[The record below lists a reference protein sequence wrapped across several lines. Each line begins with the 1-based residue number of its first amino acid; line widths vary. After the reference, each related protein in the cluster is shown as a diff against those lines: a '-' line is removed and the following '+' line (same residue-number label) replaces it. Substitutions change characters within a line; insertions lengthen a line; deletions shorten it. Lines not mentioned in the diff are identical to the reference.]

1 VSYGLGIDVGNSYVT
16 VAVATTTGI
25 EMFTF
30 DGRVVTPATVHLGDD
45 GVLTTDEAAS
55 SPAESSLAGIDGRFM
70 SRLGNQEPV
79 VLGGASYPV
88 TDLLSILLNN
98 VLQEVTTTQGT
109 PPDHVVLTHPAS
121 WDPISRALF
130 QKAARQAG
138 LHNALMVTE
147 PEAAATYY
155 SASQQW
161 NDGDTIAVYD
171 LGAST
176 FNATVL
182 LKNAGRIHIL
192 GEPERVEHL
201 GGKNFDD
208 AILSNVNDTIDRAL
222 HEPGTT
228 RSPERLAPVRLL
240 QECIRAKET
249 LSVEVE
255 TVFQVS
261 LSGQRCDVRLTRP
274 NFEDMA
280 RDPIERT
287 TNALSQALRSA
298 QVTPAD
304 LSAVLLVGG
313 SSRIPL
319 ITRMVSAKL
328 GAPTVMDP
336 HPQRVIALGA
346 AMLAA
351 HAVHA
356 DRPQH
361 DKRERHEGV
370 QQEGQRLAA
379 NGTTTSTLTAKSGV
393 DGSPQRDAQPCIP
406 AQPHTPAQRQSG
418 TIPTQRTPP
427 QEAPA
432 AAAPTAAGESEAG
445 PDMLTVQIPAPAV
458 TPRPAQPPRPPAAP
472 KPAIRRAGPLPRRS
486 LAHRGIRPQVLL
498 ICGIALGSLAVTLVG
513 SILLVL
519 FGGKSSTQAPPAS
532 ALAQPPKPE
541 TTVVP
546 DTPDVA
552 IPAVAATVPLSAS
565 PTFVTVSP
573 DAKHAYVAQAEA
585 QTVTVVDTADKHVIA
600 TIPIAA
606 GPPQFLALAPD
617 GRTLYVSVFNDER
630 TIHAVDVLD
639 TGSNT
644 VVATIPQPPRPYL
657 PAVSPDGKRLYVPNH
672 DVAAVSVVDTAT
684 NAIIAQIPVPPN
696 PHWVDFSPDGRR
708 AYTANHESNLVSS
721 IDTTALKVVD
731 TIPVGVSPHSVAVN
745 PHRPLAANVN
755 FDSASVSVIDTITEK
770 VIATIPVGQNPQ
782 DIAWAPDGRFAYAV
796 NQGSNSVSVIDG
808 ITNRV
813 TTTIP
818 TGAGPTSIALLPHSR
833 QAYVS
838 DMDGKTLT
846 VLDLAR

>member
-30 DGRVVTPATVHLGDD
+30 GGRAAVTPATVHLGDD
-45 GVLTTDEAAS
+45 GVLTTGEAAS
-55 SPAESSLAGIDGRFM
+55 SPAGSSIDGIDGRFM
-70 SRLGNQEPV
+70 SRLGNQERV
-79 VLGGASYPV
+79 VLGGASYSV
-88 TDLLSILLNN
+88 TDLLGILLNN
-98 VLQEVTTTQGT
+98 VLQEVTAAQGT
-109 PPDHVVLTHPAS
+109 PPDHVVLAHPAS
-121 WDPISRALF
+121 WDPIRRALF
-130 QKAARQAG
+130 QEATHRAG

-182 LKNAGRIHIL
+182 LKNAGGIHIL

-201 GGKNFDD
+201 GGKDFDD
-208 AILSNVNDTIDRAL
+208 AILSNVNDTIDEAL

-228 RSPERLAPVRLL
+228 RSPERLAPARLL

-261 LSGQRCDVRLTRP
+261 LPGQRCDVRLTRP

-280 RDPIERT
+280 RGPIELT
-287 TNALSQALRSA
+287 INALSQALRSA
-298 QVTPAD
+298 QVAPTD

-319 ITRMVSAKL
+319 VARMVSAKL

-336 HPQRVIALGA
+336 HPQRVVALGA

-361 DKRERHEGV
+361 DKRERREGV

-393 DGSPQRDAQPCIP
+393 DGSVQRDAQPHIP
-406 AQPHTPAQRQSG
+406 APRQSG

-427 QEAPA
+427 QETPA
-432 AAAPTAAGESEAG
+432 AAAHTAAGDSEAG

-472 KPAIRRAGPLPRRS
+472 TPAIRRAGPPPRRA
-486 LAHRGIRPQVLL
+486 LAHRGIRPQVLI
-498 ICGIALGSLAVTLVG
+498 ICGMALGSLAVALAG
-513 SILLVL
+513 SILLIL

-552 IPAVAATVPLSAS
+552 IPAVAATIPLPAS

-617 GRTLYVSVFNDER
+617 GRTLYVSIFNDQR

-745 PHRPLAANVN
+745 PHRPLAVNVN
-755 FDSASVSVIDTITEK
+755 FDSASVSVIDTITQK
-770 VIATIPVGQNPQ
+770 VVATIPVGQNPQ

-838 DMDGKTLT
+838 DMDGNTLT